1 MQVTVP
7 GFVALK
13 SMWVQRQVM
22 ESEDQGDTEMR
33 HASVPL
39 GADTEKGRREERR
52 KKEKRK
58 NKNKS
63 KCKICMPPQK
73 LDNSRCQNEVVFN
86 H

>member
-39 GADTEKGRREERR
+39 GADTEKGRRERERR
-52 KKEKRK
+52 NGGEQQKGAGL
-58 NKNKS
+58 
-63 KCKICMPPQK
+63 CHFPQ
-73 LDNSRCQNEVVFN
+73 L
-86 H
+86 